1 MFSFLKSLTK
11 KHPSAPATPE
21 DVQKDEASVNVTD
34 DKNNHAPETVPKD
47 EASRGVTG
55 DKLLVSEPNDALN
68 VLIPNFDDIKCAIQ
82 MGEEVRDNQEIGDA
96 KQINDG
102 KENAYIG
109 SDNVKETEEIG
120 RVTHSEEILVMEQEV
135 AVEQSHLL
143 AQKRRSRAT
152 NDGNET
158 PKKKMKALST
168 EHGNALNKAMV
179 LKINDETCNKDSLSN
194 EEYLRT
200 AGYPTV
206 GINKSIVSYFKTLYC
221 RIKKSIII
229 PCPIHRQ
236 PYHNHWVKVQPV
248 TSEMK
253 EFFPVALNILEK
265 GVTSD
270 DYDFIGETNI
280 QQVQLSLMD
289 ERRRPIIVN
298 GNRVNVKGAI
308 GQLIHFS
315 KRYFTEMK
323 WSECG
328 VDVEKII
335 IHGLFTD
342 GKTMKFQRPHT
353 DYPYVTKT
361 LDPTARVTT
370 SETAGVT
377 KGVQKKKEDKD
388 NTTLTAKK
396 LKNVM
401 GTKSGLSSKSLS
413 HRMYSWTAHMP
424 ITEDGMWINLWFGPG
439 YGHAVYVPYGE
450 TLFLRSDMIH
460 GGGVPM
466 SVEAKG
472 LKKYYR
478 LHFYLPT
485 DLQPAYPGQ
494 NNYDHYDNVTHIPDI
509 CLLPETSFD
518 SKKVS

>member
-21 DVQKDEASVNVTD
+21 DVQIDEASVNVTD
-34 DKNNHAPETVPKD
+34 DKKNHAPETVPKD
-47 EASRGVTG
+47 EASRDVTG

-68 VLIPNFDDIKCAIQ
+68 VLIPNFDDIRCAIQ
-82 MGEEVRDNQEIGDA
+82 MGEEVRGNQEIGDA

-102 KENAYIG
+102 KENACIG

-135 AVEQSHLL
+135 AVEQSHQL
-143 AQKRRSRAT
+143 AQKRRSRST

-158 PKKKMKALST
+158 PKKKLKALST

-200 AGYPTV
+200 AGYPTG

-229 PCPIHRQ
+229 PRPIHRQ
-236 PYHNHWVKVQPV
+236 PYHNHWVKVQSV
-248 TSEMK
+248 TTEMMQ
-253 EFFPVALNILEK
+253 FFPIALNILEN
-265 GVTSD
+265 GVAP
-270 DYDFIGETNI
+270 DYNFIGETNI

-289 ERRRPIIVN
+289 DRRRPINVN
-298 GNRVNVKGAI
+298 GNKINVKEAI
-308 GQLIHFS
+308 GQLIRNSKEYFS
-315 KRYFTEMK
+315 AVK
-323 WSECG
+323 WSNCG
-328 VDVEKII
+328 VDLEKII

-342 GKTMKFQRPHT
+342 GKTIKFQRPHT
-353 DYPYVTKT
+353 DYTYLTKT
-361 LDPTARVTT
+361 LDPTAQVTT
-370 SETAGVT
+370 GEIAGVT
-377 KGVQKKKEDKD
+377 KGGRKQKGKKNDTILP
-388 NTTLTAKK
+388 TTKK
-396 LKNVM
+396 GDLVA
-401 GTKSGLSSKSLS
+401 TKTSSSSKSLS
-413 HRMYSWTAHMP
+413 HLMYSWTAHMP
-424 ITEDGMWINLWFGPG
+424 LTEDGMWINLWFGPG

-485 DLQPAYPGQ
+485 DFQPAYPGQ

-518 SKKVS
+518 SKKIS